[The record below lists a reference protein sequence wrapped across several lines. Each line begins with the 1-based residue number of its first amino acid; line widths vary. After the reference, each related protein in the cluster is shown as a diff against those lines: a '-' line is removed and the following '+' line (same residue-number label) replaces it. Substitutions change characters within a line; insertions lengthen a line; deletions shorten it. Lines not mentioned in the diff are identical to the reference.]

1 MDRSSKLKA
10 GSLPVRTRWLVATL
24 SCVSLAELNKSP
36 QFPSLHISDEG
47 GYQEMLCRSWK
58 KKWVATILFLTLQR
72 THIPCF
78 LVQVHCMHLMDYLM
92 DRQWLCLLLLL
103 HSMPPG
109 QSCAWL
115 HEEASPGYLPIKVR
129 GSEKCHRFSLGGIC
143 PIPGHEFQS
152 VLFLLMLH
160 LSSLPCRFQVPASDM
175 KMTDWQT
182 LFSRPHNCPSYNCY
196 KSL

>member
-1 MDRSSKLKA
+1 MQKLEEEVSGNHTVSHTPKDTHTMFSSSSPLHA
-10 GSLPVRTRWLVATL
+10 SDGLLNRQAMTLP
-24 SCVSLAELNKSP
+24 
-36 QFPSLHISDEG
+36 F
-47 GYQEMLCRSWK
+47 
-58 KKWVATILFLTLQR
+58 
-72 THIPCF
+72 
-78 LVQVHCMHLMDYLM
+78 
-92 DRQWLCLLLLL
+92 LLL

-129 GSEKCHRFSLGGIC
+129 GSENCHRFSLGGIC

-175 KMTDWQT
+175 KMTD
-182 LFSRPHNCPSYNCY
+182 
-196 KSL
+196 